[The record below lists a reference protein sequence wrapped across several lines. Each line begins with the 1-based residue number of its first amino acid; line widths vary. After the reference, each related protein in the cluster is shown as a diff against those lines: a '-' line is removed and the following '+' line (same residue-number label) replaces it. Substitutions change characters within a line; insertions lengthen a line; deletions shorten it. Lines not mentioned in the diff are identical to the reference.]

1 MTTHT
6 EPAREIPVTR
16 QADVIVVGGGP
27 AGTAAAIASA
37 RGGAKTVLVE
47 QFGYLGGTATA
58 SLMACINGFRNQVE
72 PDATQVV
79 RGIAEEI
86 VLRLKG
92 LGGLGRSPYPQKPY
106 PTEPGRLEYS
116 YAVDTEKLK
125 FVALKMCVDA
135 GVDLMFHTYFCD
147 SIVEGGAGRGVIVEN
162 KSGRQALLAKIA
174 VDASG
179 DGDVAARA
187 GAPFWQVVHDEAPR
201 LNDALM
207 YRIEFGR
214 KRPEGPFACDF
225 GSNAVVWGP
234 AVAEPIN
241 GADGDELSR
250 GETDTRLR
258 VLADFAAKQDEHP
271 ELADARVVETPPL
284 LGVRQTRFIEGEYK
298 LTAEDAIEGRRFDD
312 VVAISP
318 CAIIHFYGYRRYLE
332 HEGYDIPYRCLVPKK
347 IDNLLVAGRCI
358 SSHQQPYESHRAMV
372 PIMAI
377 GQAAGAAAALCCRD
391 AVRPRDL
398 NVRRL
403 QDALIAQGAELR
415 RGKK

>member
-147 SIVEGGAGRGVIVEN
+147 SIVEGGAVRGVIVEN

-214 KRPEGPFACDF
+214 KRPEGTFACDF

-318 CAIIHFYGYRRYLE
+318 CAIIHYYGYRRYLE

-377 GQAAGAAAALCCRD
+377 GQAAGAAAALCCGD
-391 AVRPRDL
+391 GLRPRDL
-398 NVRRL
+398 DVRRL

-415 RGKK
+415 KGKK

>member
-318 CAIIHFYGYRRYLE
+318 CAIIHYYGYRRYLE

-377 GQAAGAAAALCCRD
+377 GQAAGAAAALCCGD
-391 AVRPRDL
+391 GLRPRDL
-398 NVRRL
+398 DVRRL

-415 RGKK
+415 KGKK